1 MACRQI
7 LAPLVHNWK
16 PRTEFQRC
24 FADGCNQILV
34 ASVAHDN
41 QCIITVAMRPSKRCC
56 PSLSSGLAEMI
67 RKYSLLRLSP
77 PQRPLC
83 VVGPGGWGER
93 RRERTGHDG
102 KPLRRRLESAL
113 RIICHSE
120 TPDKECFSHV
130 AKFYKI
136 DGEILKAKQKM
147 CATFRRV
154 RIGPHN
160 CSRNAGDN
168 ARE

>member
-7 LAPLVHNWK
+7 LAPLVHNWR

-41 QCIITVAMRPSKRCC
+41 QCINSYYASIEKV
-56 PSLSSGLAEMI
+56 LSELELRFSGNDQEILFA
-67 RKYSLLRLSP
+67 SALSP
-77 PQRPLC
+77 AETSLC
-83 VVGPGGWGER
+83 CRAGRLGRKKKRAHGA
-93 RRERTGHDG
+93 RREASAKETGV
-102 KPLRRRLESAL
+102 AL

-168 ARE
+168 SRE